1 MTDKKTRIVSNLLSL
16 VLGAGIGAGCYRVVE
31 QIRQGTQKIEMEA
44 PPELDGGGVIISE
57 SEGNGMQLTASKLSS
72 SEYAENGVSAIAESA
87 YTLTATVM
95 PELAE
100 NKAVDWAVRFS
111 DSAAEWASGKSVTD
125 YVTITPSA
133 DGALTASLACIKDF
147 GAQIVVTVTSRDNPS
162 AKAECTVD
170 YAKKIK
176 SAYLV
181 DGSGAPIGQN
191 GADWVTGLYDNFTET
206 YIPQYMSYTVN
217 YTYSEYT
224 VEDTFEMTAS
234 AQLNGEFKSGLQS
247 YVNSHATEQTQFAA
261 AILGSLSGEKKNP
274 INTGNSWYYT
284 ASATGFLSLFYANYS
299 QPSETAKKQAL
310 NMLAEYVKSLSAG
323 ETAAVEYEVTF
334 TGSHSTYK
342 HSFTQVLSGA
352 SMTYGVTEIELDQT
366 GVTF

>member
-1 MTDKKTRIVSNLLSL
+1 MTDKKTRVLSNLLSL

-44 PPELDGGGVIISE
+44 PPESDGGGVIISE
-57 SEGNGMQLTASKLSS
+57 SKGSGMQLTASKLSS
-72 SEYAENGVSAIAESA
+72 AEYAENGVSAIAESA

-100 NKAVDWAVRFS
+100 NKAVDWSVRFS
-111 DSAAEWASGKSVTD
+111 DSSAEWASGKTVTD

-176 SAYLV
+176 SAYLL

-323 ETAAVEYEVTF
+323 KTAAVEYEVTF

-352 SMTYGVTEIELDQT
+352 SMTYGVTEIELDKT